1 MATTQLVRWEPGSLM
16 ERLEREFEDFVR
28 MPLAPW
34 RWAWE
39 FDFDELLGGSMDV
52 ELYEGDDDY
61 VVRAALPGV
70 PEDRVHIEL
79 EGDLLTIR
87 VDEEHEE
94 ERRDG
99 RAAVQRRFRAAVRI
113 PGPVDA
119 DKARAHL
126 ERGVLEVT
134 LPKTEAS
141 RRKVIRITPSGV
153 ERVERSG
160 RRWRLP
166 LFRRRLLERR
176 AG

>member
-16 ERLEREFEDFVR
+16 EGLEREWEELLR
-28 MPLAPW
+28 APLAPW
-34 RWAWE
+34 RWDWE
-39 FDFDELLGGSMDV
+39 LDFDELLGGSMDV
-52 ELYEGDDDY
+52 ELYEGGDDY
-61 VVRAALPGV
+61 VVRAVLPGV
-70 PEDRVHIEL
+70 PEDRVHVEL

-87 VDEEHEE
+87 VDEQHEE

-99 RAAVQRRFRAAVRI
+99 RAAVQRRFQAAVRI

-119 DKARAHL
+119 DKAQAHL
-126 ERGVLEVT
+126 ERGVLEVV
-134 LPKTEAS
+134 LPKTEAA
-141 RRKVIRITPSGV
+141 RRKVIRVTPSGV

-166 LFRRRLLERR
+166 LFRRRAFERR